1 MDVRLR
7 VKSVEP
13 TKFPAGRETV
23 EGDTLNTKSELCGV
37 PEAVVIDEVVD
48 EVV

>member
-23 EGDTLNTKSELCGV
+23 EGETLKAKSEPC
-37 PEAVVIDEVVD
+37 AVVEKG
-48 EVV
+48 

>member
-13 TKFPAGRETV
+13 TKFPGGRETV
-23 EGDTLNTKSELCGV
+23 EGEALRAKSAPG
-37 PEAVVIDEVVD
+37 AVAERV
-48 EVV
+48 

>member
-13 TKFPAGRETV
+13 TKSPGGRETV
-23 EGDTLNTKSELCGV
+23 EGKTLRAKFAPCA
-37 PEAVVIDEVVD
+37 AVERG
-48 EVV
+48 